1 MAFRKQ
7 DMVSSMVS
15 AKGVSSRLIRQSG
28 TYTLGNLALKASG
41 LLLAVLY
48 LNPAYLTVEG
58 L

>member
-1 MAFRKQ
+1 MTEVVDQKRGS
-7 DMVSSMVS
+7 VSSQ
-15 AKGVSSRLIRQSG
+15 LLRQCEG
-28 TYTLGNLALKASG
+28 YTLVVTLKASG